1 MEIIQLQK
9 DDLKNA
15 LDLVWEVF
23 EEFEAPDYSI
33 EGIDEFRKFIS
44 YDSIADHFSKGNLI
58 FWGCRDNAEL
68 TGIIATRGNNHICML
83 FVKKEY
89 HRRGIARR
97 LFQTVEERCKDQN
110 SASNITVNSSPYAI
124 EVYHRL
130 GFIDTDKEQT
140 VNGIRFTP
148 MSYTL

>member
-58 FWGCRDNAEL
+58 F
-68 TGIIATRGNNHICML
+68 
-83 FVKKEY
+83 
-89 HRRGIARR
+89 
-97 LFQTVEERCKDQN
+97 
-110 SASNITVNSSPYAI
+110 
-124 EVYHRL
+124 
-130 GFIDTDKEQT
+130 
-140 VNGIRFTP
+140 
-148 MSYTL
+148 